1 MSKSIKKIAFY
12 FLLAVLLNSISSCKD
27 SGDNV
32 NNINSSPYYE
42 VVNNLSILKEDGLS
56 FIKDSIKSDSL
67 VVFAGNTPNSIIP
80 QVGSN
85 IYIPVSQKSP
95 YGMLA
100 KVMSVNKGSDISVVT
115 QALPLEDAFEY
126 LSVDTTLSVIT
137 ELDGVF
143 DKEGKPLDY
152 EIVDTAEMN
161 TDINVQSQLTVSA
174 NRYHCSA

>member
-1 MSKSIKKIAFY
+1 MIRQATERLHAFFMSKSMKKIAFY

-27 SGDNV
+27 SEDNV

-95 YGMLA
+95 YG
-100 KVMSVNKGSDISVVT
+100 
-115 QALPLEDAFEY
+115 
-126 LSVDTTLSVIT
+126 
-137 ELDGVF
+137 
-143 DKEGKPLDY
+143 
-152 EIVDTAEMN
+152 
-161 TDINVQSQLTVSA
+161 
-174 NRYHCSA
+174 C